1 MDQQSAIEGSKDT
14 FIERLKGF
22 VEGHQFNAFIIL
34 TIVVNAILL
43 GLETSPD
50 IMHAC
55 GAVVSFLSDMCV
67 LVFVIEAVL
76 KLAVYRH
83 RYFAS
88 GWNVF
93 DFLILAVTLVPAGGS
108 VSALRVMRVMRVFRS
123 LKLVSAVGRLRIIVQ
138 AILVSIP
145 SVMWTG
151 LLLMIFFYIYG
162 LVGQNIF
169 GEKFPDWF
177 GTIGASIYTL
187 FQVMTLESW
196 SMGIARPVMEEFSWA
211 WIYFVSFVLISSYT
225 VINVIVGIVV
235 NAVSEISEADKQRR
249 YEALASGEDDD
260 RNAMIKRH
268 QQTIEKL
275 KSAVADLEEQL
286 HRM

>member
-22 VEGHQFNAFIIL
+22 VEGQQFNAFIIL

-55 GAVVSFLSDMCV
+55 GTVVSFLSDMCV